1 MLVVEGTISAATPY
15 DYGALMAL
23 VTGSIHHWI
32 KEREAIH
39 E

>member
-1 MLVVEGTISAATPY
+1 MISAATSHRC
-15 DYGALMAL
+15 GALMAL

-32 KEREAIH
+32 KEREAIR

>member
-1 MLVVEGTISAATPY
+1 MVGGVISAAMPY
-15 DYGALMAL
+15 GYGTLTAL